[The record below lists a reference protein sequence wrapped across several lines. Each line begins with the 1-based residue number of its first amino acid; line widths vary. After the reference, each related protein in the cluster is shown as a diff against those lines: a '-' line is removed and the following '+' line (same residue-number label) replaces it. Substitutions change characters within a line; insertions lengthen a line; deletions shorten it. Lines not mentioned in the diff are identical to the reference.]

1 MNKEFALCE
10 GRQIPIET
18 GGIVDDLPRTF
29 LECNEDAG
37 LTPCAGRV
45 NQGLQSEHRL
55 ARARAS
61 LQ

>member
-29 LECNEDAG
+29 LECNEE
-37 LTPCAGRV
+37 
-45 NQGLQSEHRL
+45 LQSEHRL